1 MKANLLFL
9 VFYLIIDILNMVIK
23 NKSAIKRIKV
33 ADRNRQQNLLYKSS
47 VKTLMKKY
55 FALLKVEDSEMDKE
69 SLSDYVSQIYSR
81 IDKGTKKGVFHKN
94 TAARKKSLIARTFK
108 SLN

>member
-1 MKANLLFL
+1 
-9 VFYLIIDILNMVIK
+9 MVIK

-33 ADRNRQQNLLYKSS
+33 ADRNRMQNLLYKSS

-55 FALLKVEDSEMDKE
+55 FSLVKLGKEEVDKE
-69 SLSDYVSQIYSR
+69 AISVYISQIYSK
-81 IDKGTKKGVFHKN
+81 IDKGTKRGVFHKN

-108 SLN
+108 ALN

>member
-1 MKANLLFL
+1 
-9 VFYLIIDILNMVIK
+9 MVIK

-33 ADRNRQQNLLYKSS
+33 ADRNRTQNLFYKSS

-55 FALLKVEDSEMDKE
+55 FSMIKLEGEKVDKE
-69 SLSDYVSQIYSR
+69 SIYAHVSKIYSK

-94 TAARKKSLIARTFK
+94 TAARKKSLIARK
-108 SLN
+108 LKVLD

>member
-1 MKANLLFL
+1 
-9 VFYLIIDILNMVIK
+9 MVIK

-33 ADRNRQQNLLYKSS
+33 ADRNRMQNLFYKSS

-55 FALLKVEDSEMDKE
+55 FSLIKLGKENVDKDV
-69 SLSDYVSQIYSR
+69 LSTYISQIYSK
-81 IDKGTKKGVFHKN
+81 IDKATKKGVFHKN

-108 SLN
+108 ALD